1 MFRRITCSSGLGYAR
16 QRLSSAVS
24 MAAAAELRS
33 RLVRAHGPNL
43 GAVRQARKRYRT
55 AQRANPDAQA

>member
-1 MFRRITCSSGLGYAR
+1 
-16 QRLSSAVS
+16 

-55 AQRANPDAQA
+55 AQHANPDAQA